1 MHSRRN
7 IVAKLA
13 SIAVAA
19 PSVAHKVTTGFL
31 SSLWLC
37 GLGRGWLRFVP
48 CRRRCRRLI
57 VLAIVVVV
65 VIRRGTVSCQQRT
78 KVVILFGVDST
89 MNSIIGR
96 LLLARKPFS
105 SFGKPFANVVWMIS
119 HTDAESLDGTT
130 GDSDRNGLEPISG
143 EFAVDR
149 LMVCLDHLG

>member
-37 GLGRGWLRFVP
+37 GLGRGWFRFVP
-48 CRRRCRRLI
+48 CRRRLI
-57 VLAIVVVV
+57 VLAVVIVVVV

-78 KVVILFGVDST
+78 KVVILFGVDCT
-89 MNSIIGR
+89 MSSIIGR

-105 SFGKPFANVVWMIS
+105 SFGKPFANVVWMVS